1 MPLLIDVIKNLKV
14 HEDREDRKVYTD
26 NIILPTKV
34 TDKDKVKVFDKF
46 EGIIDT
52 VFNNMK
58 KRGSYTDFRIDYPWL
73 TI

>member
-1 MPLLIDVIKNLKV
+1 MSLLINVIQNLNE
-14 HEDREDRKVYTD
+14 HKVYTD
-26 NIILPTKV
+26 DKCPN
-34 TDKDKVKVFDKF
+34 KDKNKVILNKSIINKLDDV
-46 EGIIDT
+46 IDT

>member
-26 NIILPTKV
+26 NIILPTEV

>member
-1 MPLLIDVIKNLKV
+1 MSLLINVIQNLND
-14 HEDREDRKVYTD
+14 HKVYTD
-26 NIILPTKV
+26 DKCPI
-34 TDKDKVKVFDKF
+34 KDKNKDILNK
-46 EGIIDT
+46 GIINKLDDVIDT

>member
-1 MPLLIDVIKNLKV
+1 MSLLINVIQNLND
-14 HEDREDRKVYTD
+14 HKVYTD
-26 NIILPTKV
+26 DDKFPI
-34 TDKDKVKVFDKF
+34 KDKNKDILNK
-46 EGIIDT
+46 GIINKLDGVIDT

>member
-1 MPLLIDVIKNLKV
+1 MSLLINVIQNLNE
-14 HEDREDRKVYTD
+14 HKVYTD
-26 NIILPTKV
+26 DDKCPI
-34 TDKDKVKVFDKF
+34 KDKNKDILNK
-46 EGIIDT
+46 GIINKLDGVIDT